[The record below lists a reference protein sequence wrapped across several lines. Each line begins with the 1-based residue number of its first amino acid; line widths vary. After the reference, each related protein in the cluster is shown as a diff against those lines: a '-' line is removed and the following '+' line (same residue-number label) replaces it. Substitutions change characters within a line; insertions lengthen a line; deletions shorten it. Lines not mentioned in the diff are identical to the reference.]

1 MAASLSL
8 TSLFPHSG
16 VKTSGS
22 VSSPAP
28 VCPGPES
35 PASHNNNLAT
45 IMEDENNVGKGN
57 SIGNKENSEYS
68 EENNG
73 EYIFKQTVL
82 VI

>member
-22 VSSPAP
+22 VSSPAT
-28 VCPGPES
+28 VCPGTES

-45 IMEDENNVGKGN
+45 IMEDEKNVGN
-57 SIGNKENSEYS
+57 SISTENKENQGDSED
-68 EENNG
+68 NNG
-73 EYIFKQTVL
+73 ESRLLT
-82 VI
+82 